1 MDIPVRSQGTILNL
15 TPLIDIVFLLLIF
28 FMLTTQFIEEDGLG
42 VQLPTASSA
51 TDRQPD
57 EVTVVLTADGMV
69 HLKGQLLPAAELAP
83 RLRELIV
90 PDTTVVLRG
99 DQRVSLQGAVEVME
113 QAKIAGAERIVVA
126 TEQGGQGI

>member
-42 VQLPTASSA
+42 VRLPKASSA
-51 TDRQPD
+51 VDRQPD
-57 EVTVVLTADGMV
+57 EVTVVLTADGRV
-69 HLKGQLLPAAELAP
+69 HLKGQLLSAAELAP
-83 RLRELIV
+83 RLRELIG

-99 DQRVSLQGAVEVME
+99 DQRVSLQAAVEVME
-113 QAKIAGAERIVVA
+113 QAKFAGADRIVVA
-126 TEQGGQGI
+126 TEQAGQGS